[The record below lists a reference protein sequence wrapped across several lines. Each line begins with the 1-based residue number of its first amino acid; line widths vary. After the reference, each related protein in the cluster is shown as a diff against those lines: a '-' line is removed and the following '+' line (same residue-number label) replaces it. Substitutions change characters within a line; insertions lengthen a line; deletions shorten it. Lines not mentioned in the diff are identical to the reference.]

1 MSQLEKVEMK
11 HQVNSSWVSYR
22 NLGSV
27 RVVMAADGTAEQVN
41 HYYAFGGLMGDSSG
55 GDVQKYKYN
64 GKELDRFFGWDML
77 DYGARWYD
85 SKLQCWSTPDPLAE
99 KYYHLSPYVYC
110 ADNPI
115 NAIDPDGRKVVLVG
129 EHEQRMEI
137 LRNLQMLT
145 NDKLGMKK
153 DGSIFIMSKGTKNVK
168 KNLSV
173 GTSLIADII
182 GDKHLMRIEM
192 DSEQGNHVSDIE
204 KENASNGKGTDVNVN
219 FDPSNRLVST
229 INPKNK
235 WLYAAGRPSYIG
247 LAHEL
252 VHGIRDMHGEAIN
265 YDIMV
270 DHSVLNYKG
279 KKKIL
284 KARKEEL
291 LVIGVMG
298 NYKYTE
304 NKIRREHNLNMRGAH

>member
-1 MSQLEKVEMK
+1 MHYYLKDHEG
-11 HQVNSSWVSYR
+11 N
-22 NLGSV
+22 V
-27 RVVMAADGTAEQVN
+27 RVVADQSGTVEQVN
-41 HYYAFGGLMGDSSG
+41 HYYPFGGLMGMSTGSS
-55 GDVQKYKYN
+55 VQPYKYN
-64 GKELDRFFGWDML
+64 GKELDRSNGLDL
-77 DYGARWYD
+77 YDYGARWYD
-85 SKLQCWSTPDPLAE
+85 AALGRWLSVDPHGE
-99 KYYHLSPYVYC
+99 NYQQTSPFAYC
-110 ADNPI
+110 KNDPV

-168 KNLSV
+168 KDLSV

-219 FDPSNRLVST
+219 FAPSNRLVST

-298 NYKYTE
+298 NYKNTE